1 MAFAICRPRHP
12 GSPIGPRTPASP
24 AASNPNRGRRLPLA
38 ALPDS
43 NWTSL
48 VESEVNFAVT
58 AAPRI
63 DDYPRR
69 RSQKS
74 VAAFSDFECRFS
86 GPGTP
91 KIPTGLKL
99 GLTGKRV
106 NTERNL
112 RRTVLR
118 NGLIVLT
125 ERMDHLR
132 SVAMGVWIKSGSR
145 CEPAETNGISHF
157 VEHML
162 FKGTRS
168 RSAQLIAREMDSI
181 GGNLDAFTGKETICF
196 NVKSLADHV
205 PIALD
210 ILSDLVLNPV
220 FASPD
225 IERERGVILEEIKI
239 DEDNPDVLVH
249 ELFTQSFWKG
259 HPLGKPIL
267 GTTETV
273 GRLAQ
278 NHLFDYHA
286 GRFHAGNMIFSAAG
300 NLDHDHF
307 VDAVSGKFSA
317 LAGGEAPAELPAPAA
332 SARIILRNKKAL
344 EQVQICLGVPAPPIT
359 DENRYVALVL
369 NTVLGGGMSSRLFQ
383 TIREERGMAYSI
395 YSDLSPY
402 RDTGT
407 LCVYAGTAASKA
419 LEVVDLILAEFRNLK
434 EVELPEDELTRAKDQ
449 LKGNI
454 LLGLES
460 SNSRMA
466 NLARQEMYFRQF
478 FTVDEVIARID
489 QVDAAQVQAMAHRL
503 FDPARI
509 AVTLLGR
516 LDGVKLNRT
525 RLEC

>member
-1 MAFAICRPRHP
+1 M
-12 GSPIGPRTPASP
+12 TM
-24 AASNPNRGRRLPLA
+24 NN
-38 ALPDS
+38 
-43 NWTSL
+43 
-48 VESEVNFAVT
+48 
-58 AAPRI
+58 
-63 DDYPRR
+63 
-69 RSQKS
+69 
-74 VAAFSDFECRFS
+74 
-86 GPGTP
+86 
-91 KIPTGLKL
+91 
-99 GLTGKRV
+99 
-106 NTERNL
+106 ERNL
-112 RRTVLR
+112 RRTVLP

-125 ERMDHLR
+125 ERMEHLR

-168 RSAQLIAREMDSI
+168 RSAQNIAREMDSI

-210 ILSDLVLNPV
+210 VLADLVLNPI

-249 ELFTQSFWKG
+249 ELFTQNFWRD

-267 GTTETV
+267 GTTTTV
-273 GRLAQ
+273 GQLDQ
-278 NHLFDYHA
+278 QKLFEYHT
-286 GRFHAGNMIFSAAG
+286 GRFRGGNMVFSAAG
-300 NLDHDHF
+300 ALDHDEF
-307 VDAVSGKFSA
+307 VNAVSQKFSG
-317 LAGGEAPAELPAPAA
+317 LAAGEAVHEMQTPLA
-332 SARIILRNKKAL
+332 SARILLRNKKSL
-344 EQVQICLGVPAPPIT
+344 EQVQLCLGVPAPPIT
-359 DENRYVALVL
+359 DGNRYTTLIL

-402 RDTGT
+402 SDTGT
-407 LCVYAGTAASKA
+407 LCVYAGTSAAKA
-419 LEVVDLILAEFRNLK
+419 LETVDLILAEFRSLK
-434 EVELPEDELTRAKDQ
+434 ETLLSDEELTRAKDQ

-454 LLGLES
+454 LMGLES

-466 NLARQEMYFRQF
+466 NLARQEMYFHQF
-478 FTVDEVIARID
+478 FTVEEVIARIEA
-489 QVDAAQVQAMAHRL
+489 VDAGQVQAMAQRL
-503 FDPARI
+503 FDPERI

-516 LDGVKLNRT
+516 LSGIKLSRE
-525 RLEC
+525 RLLC

>member
-1 MAFAICRPRHP
+1 M
-12 GSPIGPRTPASP
+12 T
-24 AASNPNRGRRLPLA
+24 
-38 ALPDS
+38 
-43 NWTSL
+43 
-48 VESEVNFAVT
+48 
-58 AAPRI
+58 
-63 DDYPRR
+63 
-69 RSQKS
+69 
-74 VAAFSDFECRFS
+74 
-86 GPGTP
+86 
-91 KIPTGLKL
+91 
-99 GLTGKRV
+99 
-106 NTERNL
+106 TERNL
-112 RRTVLR
+112 RRTVLP

-132 SVAMGVWIKSGSR
+132 SVAMGVWVKSGSR

-168 RSAQLIAREMDSI
+168 RTAQHIAREMDSI

-196 NVKSLADHV
+196 NVKSLAEHV

-210 ILSDLVLNPV
+210 VLTDLVLNPT
-220 FASPD
+220 FAAAD

-249 ELFTQSFWKG
+249 ELFTQSFWKD
-259 HPLGKPIL
+259 HPLGWPIL
-267 GTTETV
+267 GTSKTV
-273 GRLAQ
+273 TGLDREKLLA
-278 NHLFDYHA
+278 YH
-286 GRFHAGNMIFSAAG
+286 GDRFHGGNIVFSAAG
-300 NLDHDHF
+300 NLDHDRF
-307 VDAVSGKFSA
+307 AEEVAAKFSG
-317 LAGGEAPAELPAPAA
+317 LAGGETLHELAAPAA
-332 SARIILRNKKAL
+332 SARIVLRNKKSL

-359 DENRYVALVL
+359 DDSRYVALIL

-395 YSDLSPY
+395 YSELSPY

-407 LCVYAGTAASKA
+407 LLVYAGTSAGKA

-434 EVELPEDELTRAKDQ
+434 QTPLTHEELTRAKDQ

-466 NLARQEMYFRQF
+466 NLARQEMYFHNF

-489 QVDAAQVQAMAHRL
+489 EVEAAQVQAMAQRL
-503 FDPARI
+503 FDPERI

-516 LDGVKLNRT
+516 LDGVKLSRA
-525 RLEC
+525 RLVC

>member
-1 MAFAICRPRHP
+1 M
-12 GSPIGPRTPASP
+12 T
-24 AASNPNRGRRLPLA
+24 
-38 ALPDS
+38 
-43 NWTSL
+43 
-48 VESEVNFAVT
+48 
-58 AAPRI
+58 
-63 DDYPRR
+63 
-69 RSQKS
+69 
-74 VAAFSDFECRFS
+74 
-86 GPGTP
+86 
-91 KIPTGLKL
+91 
-99 GLTGKRV
+99 
-106 NTERNL
+106 TERNR
-112 RRTVLR
+112 RRTILP

-145 CEPAETNGISHF
+145 CETPEVNGISHF

-168 RSAQLIAREMDSI
+168 RSAQRIAREMDSI
-181 GGNLDAFTGKETICF
+181 GGNLDAFTSKETICF
-196 NVKSLADHV
+196 NVKSLSDHV

-210 ILSDLVLNPV
+210 VLTDMVLNPT
-220 FASPD
+220 FAPPD

-273 GRLAQ
+273 ARLDQ
-278 NHLFDYHA
+278 QQLFSYHGA
-286 GRFHAGNMIFSAAG
+286 RFHGGNMVFSAAG
-300 NLDHDHF
+300 NLDHDQF
-307 VDAVSGKFSA
+307 TAAVAEKFSG
-317 LAGGEAPAELPAPAA
+317 LGTGGAVQELSAPEP

-359 DENRYVALVL
+359 DENRYATLIL

-383 TIREERGMAYSI
+383 TIREERGLAYSV

-402 RDTGT
+402 RDTGN
-407 LCVYAGTAASKA
+407 LCVYAGTSAGKA
-419 LEVVDLILAEFRNLK
+419 LEVIDLILAEFRSLK
-434 EVELPEDELTRAKDQ
+434 ETPVSDEELTRAKDQ
-449 LKGNI
+449 VRGNI

-466 NLARQEMYFRQF
+466 NLARQEMYFHQF
-478 FTVDEVIARID
+478 FSADEVIARVGE
-489 QVDAAQVQAMAHRL
+489 VDAGHVQTMAQRL
-503 FDPARI
+503 FNPETI

-516 LDGVKLNRT
+516 LDGVKLNRS
-525 RLEC
+525 RLVC